1 MSLNVET
8 SGPVSILRMDDGENR
23 FNPTTLAALHEAL
36 DQVESADGA
45 RAVVLTGTGKFF
57 SNGLDLDWMG
67 QAGEG
72 EPQQVVRDT
81 QALLARVLLAPMPVL
96 AAVNGH
102 AFAAGAMLALACDE
116 RVMRQD
122 RGYVCLPEVNIGLP
136 FTEGMSALI
145 TARLTPAVAHRLM
158 VTGARVG
165 GADHGLGVDLVVHV
179 DVGQVARLAERGD
192 PERGDRNGVHGRQED
207 ERVRVPVE
215 HRDHRRRPVRG
226 QQGIEDL
233 DRMLAE
239 A

>member
-36 DQVESADGA
+36 DQVESAEGA

-145 TARLTPAVAHRLM
+145 TARLTPAVAHLLM

-165 GADHGLGVDLVVHV
+165 GAEAQTLQVVDAVADEDAVLATTMERAEGLAHTAGPTCAAIKAGLY
-179 DVGQVARLAERGD
+179 GPAGERLRAPVA
-192 PERGDRNGVHGRQED
+192 
-207 ERVRVPVE
+207 
-215 HRDHRRRPVRG
+215 
-226 QQGIEDL
+226 
-233 DRMLAE
+233 
-239 A
+239 

>member
-1 MSLNVET
+1 MSLNIET
-8 SGPVSILRMDDGENR
+8 TGAVSVLRMDDGENR

-36 DQVESADGA
+36 DSVESAEGA

-57 SNGLDLDWMG
+57 SNGLDLEWMG
-67 QAGEG
+67 KAGEG
-72 EPQQVVRDT
+72 EPQEVVRDT

-102 AFAAGAMLALACDE
+102 AFAAGAMLALACDV

-122 RGYVCLPEVNIGLP
+122 RGYVCLPEVDIGLP

-165 GADHGLGVDLVVHV
+165 GAEAHALQVVDA
-179 DVGQVARLAERGD
+179 VAAEDAVLAATVER
-192 PERGDRNGVHGRQED
+192 
-207 ERVRVPVE
+207 
-215 HRDHRRRPVRG
+215 
-226 QQGIEDL
+226 
-233 DRMLAE
+233 AE
-239 A
+239 ALAHTAGPTCAAIKAGLYGPVGRHLLAPVA